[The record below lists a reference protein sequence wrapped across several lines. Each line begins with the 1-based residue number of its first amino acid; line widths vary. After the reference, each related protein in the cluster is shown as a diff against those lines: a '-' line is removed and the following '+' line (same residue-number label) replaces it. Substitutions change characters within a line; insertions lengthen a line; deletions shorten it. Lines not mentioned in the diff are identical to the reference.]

1 MNTQVTVRS
10 NQEIAV
16 HHSFQE
22 MERMATYVAKAGIFG
37 VKTVDAAMA
46 LMLLA
51 QSEGIHPMKA
61 VQEYDIIQGRPAMK
75 ATAMAARFEAAGG
88 KITWRKLDDTQA
100 EAEFSHPTG
109 GTIVIG
115 WDLEKAKRAG
125 LAGKDVWKQYPRA
138 MLRSRVVSE
147 GIRTVLPGVLGGKY
161 TPEEA
166 ANIETVEPISVEAFI
181 AGAERPGLPQ
191 AEVDR
196 HMECIVKSIGMATL
210 KEGFGAA
217 YRAAKAAGDEARM
230 ATFKTAYDARLDELA
245 LDELDAKQKAE
256 GEQI

>member
-1 MNTQVTVRS
+1 MGSELTVRS
-10 NQEIAV
+10 EQAVAV

-88 KITWRKLDDTQA
+88 KITWRKLDDVQA

-115 WDLEKAKRAG
+115 WDLDKAKRAG
-125 LAGKDVWKQYPRA
+125 LAGKDVWKAYPRA

-166 ANIETVEPISVEAFI
+166 MHIETVEPISVEAFI
-181 AGAERPGLPQ
+181 AGAERLGLSQ
-191 AEVDR
+191 ADTDSYLKD
-196 HMECIVKSIGMATL
+196 ITQAPTL
-210 KEGFGAA
+210 EALKDNFGAA
-217 YRAAKAAGDEARM
+217 WKAAKAAGDEQRAV
-230 ATFKTAYDARLDELA
+230 TLKTAYDARRDELA
-245 LDELDAKQKAE
+245 LDELDAKQKVE